1 MSLSHRCALAL
12 VILAATACGAFR
24 HKNSGERLPDAVVIF
39 NNQSMDQADVYAVGS
54 SGQPV
59 RIGTVF
65 SGRREN
71 LRVPSGATG
80 GRRSVKLIA
89 RIFASDRTPRTGSI
103 ALSAG
108 DTVLVTLPVDEKM
121 LTVLPAP

>member
-1 MSLSHRCALAL
+1 MSLPQRCAFAL
-12 VILAATACGAFR
+12 VMVAAAACGAFR
-24 HKNSGERLPDAVVIF
+24 HRVGDARPDPIVIF

-54 SGQPV
+54 AGQPV
-59 RIGTVF
+59 RIGTVY

-80 GRRSVKLIA
+80 GSGTVNIIA
-89 RIFASDRTPRTGSI
+89 RIFASNKAPRSGSI
-103 ALSAG
+103 SLAPG
-108 DTVLVTLPVDEKM
+108 DTVLITLPVDEKM